1 MRAVFFGTP
10 DFAVPALEALATLP
24 DTEIAFVVCQP
35 DRPQGR
41 GLTLTPPPV
50 KQRALSLGLR
60 VLQPTKLRDG
70 ALAAEMRE
78 ARLDLAL
85 VIAYG
90 RILPADVLA
99 APRLGC
105 INIHGSLLPRY
116 RGAAPITWAVV
127 RGEKE
132 SGLTLMQMDA
142 GMDTGAMLEKFPC
155 PVGPDETAGELSARL
170 RALGADAVRVG
181 LPKVLAGAYVPQPQ
195 DDTQATLAPILKKE
209 DGRIDFAR
217 PARQVHDHVRGMM
230 PWPGAFTSGPSGPTR
245 TGASTKPSIVKVL
258 ATRVLDERQ
267 TLGSPGT
274 VLQADKLGVLVA
286 CAPGFVELSRVQLEG
301 RKPVTAA
308 EWAGG
313 RGVAENDVLG
323 VPQEPP
329 AT

>member
-1 MRAVFFGTP
+1 MSVRAVFFGTP
-10 DFAVPALEALATLP
+10 DFAVPALEALAGLA
-24 DTEIAFVVCQP
+24 DIAFVVCQP

-50 KQRALSLGLR
+50 KQRALELGLR
-60 VLQPTKLRDG
+60 VRQPTKLRDG

-78 ARLDLAL
+78 AKLDLAL

-90 RILPADVLA
+90 RILPTDVLE

-105 INIHGSLLPRY
+105 INVHGSLLPKY

-127 RGEKE
+127 NGETE

-142 GMDTGAMLEKFPC
+142 GMDTGAMLEKFVC
-155 PVGPDETAGELSARL
+155 PIGPDETAGELSTRL
-170 RALGADAVRVG
+170 RALGGDAVRVG
-181 LPKVLAGAYVPQPQ
+181 LPKVLAGAYTPEPQ
-195 DDTQATLAPILKKE
+195 DAAAATLAPILKKE

-217 PARQVHDHVRGMM
+217 PARAVHDHVRGMT
-230 PWPGAFTSGPSGPTR
+230 PWPGASTSKAGGSGR
-245 TGASTKPSIVKVL
+245 SGASLVTVKVL

-274 VLQADKLGVLVA
+274 VLQADKSGVLVA
-286 CAPGFVELSRVQLEG
+286 CAPGFVELARVQLEG
-301 RKPVTAA
+301 RKPVTGA

-313 RGVAENDVLG
+313 RGIAENDRLG
-323 VPQEPP
+323 VPQEPS

>member
-10 DFAVPALEALATLP
+10 DFAVPALEALASLG
-24 DTEIAFVVCQP
+24 EIAFVVCQP

-60 VLQPTKLRDG
+60 VVQPTKLRDG

-78 ARLDLAL
+78 ARLDVAL

-90 RILPADVLA
+90 RILPTDVLT

-105 INIHGSLLPRY
+105 INVHGSLLPKY

-127 RGEKE
+127 RGERE

-142 GMDTGAMLEKFPC
+142 GMDTGAMLEQFAC

-170 RALGADAVRVG
+170 RALGADAVRIG
-181 LPKVLAGAYVPQPQ
+181 LPKVLAGAYVAEPQ
-195 DDTQATLAPILKKE
+195 DDAKATLAPILKKE
-209 DGRIDFAR
+209 DGRIDFAT
-217 PARQVHDHVRGMM
+217 PARQVHDHVRGMT
-230 PWPGAFTSGPSGPTR
+230 PWPGAFTSGR
-245 TGASTKPSIVKVL
+245 NGATVKVL

-286 CAPGFVELSRVQLEG
+286 CAPGFVELSRVQLDG
-301 RKPVTAA
+301 RKPVTGA
-308 EWAGG
+308 EWSGG
-313 RGVAENDVLG
+313 RGVAENDRLG
-323 VPQEPP
+323 LPKEPP
-329 AT
+329 TT